1 MVSPLNH
8 RLLVL
13 LCLAGLPGQVLAE
26 RLDDSLSPRRQVE
39 LNLVWQHQG
48 NPDALNEAEFNSLT
62 AQARNLDTRLDTSA
76 YVGSEARIF
85 LELPILVRG
94 LGNPSSLALSWTTGG
109 LFNAGRVTPGNR
121 QLIYEGPITQPVM
134 RDTITFTF
142 ELDARHLH
150 QPLRLEP
157 VYEIEIITP

>member
-1 MVSPLNH
+1 MVSTLN
-8 RLLVL
+8 RFLFL
-13 LCLAGLPGQVLAE
+13 LCLLGQQGYAMAE

-39 LNLVWQHQG
+39 LDLVWQHQG
-48 NPDALNEAEFNSLT
+48 NPDTLSDAEFNSLT

-121 QLIYEGPITQPVM
+121 QLIYEGQITQPVM

-142 ELDARHLH
+142 ELDARYLQ

>member
-1 MVSPLNH
+1 MVSTLK
-8 RLLVL
+8 RALLLVF
-13 LCLAGLPGQVLAE
+13 CLTGLQSMVMAD
-26 RLDDSLSPRRQVE
+26 RLDDSLSPRRQVD
-39 LNLVWQHQG
+39 LDLQWKYGG
-48 NPDALNEAEFNSLT
+48 NTEKLGDAEFNAVSAT
-62 AQARNLDTRLDTSA
+62 ARNLDTRLDTSA

-94 LGNPSSLALSWTTGG
+94 LGNPSSLVLSWTTGG

-121 QLIYEGPITQPVM
+121 TLIYEGSITQPVM

-142 ELDARHLH
+142 DLDARYLH

>member
-1 MVSPLNH
+1 MVSTLKH
-8 RLLVL
+8 LLLVL
-13 LCLAGLPGQVLAE
+13 LCLPGLQSQVLAE
-26 RLDDSLSPRRQVE
+26 RLDDSLSPRQQVD
-39 LNLVWQHQG
+39 LDLVWQYPG
-48 NPDALNEAEFNSLT
+48 NPDALSEAEFNSLT

-121 QLIYEGPITQPVM
+121 QLIFEGRITQPVM
-134 RDTITFTF
+134 RDTIPFPF
-142 ELDARHLH
+142 ELDARYLH

-157 VYEIEIITP
+157 VYEIEIVSP

>member
-1 MVSPLNH
+1 MVSTLN
-8 RLLVL
+8 RPLLVL
-13 LCLAGLPGQVLAE
+13 FCLAGLQGQVLAE
-26 RLDDSLSPRRQVE
+26 RLDDSLSPRRQVD
-39 LNLVWQHQG
+39 LDLQWKFQG
-48 NPDALNEAEFNSLT
+48 NPDTLSDAEFNSLT

-121 QLIYEGPITQPVM
+121 QLIFEGQITQPVM
-134 RDTITFTF
+134 RDTMTFTF
-142 ELDARHLH
+142 EQIGRAH
-150 QPLRLEP
+150 
-157 VYEIEIITP
+157 V